1 MRKTQTFRTIHPKIK
16 ASKIRGGIH
25 CYKNACSPLC
35 PERLF
40 FMAEGKLTIKQE
52 KFCNKYLECGNA
64 SEAYRFAYDCSRMT
78 DNVIS
83 VKASQLLSNGKV
95 TVRVKQ
101 LQAQLA
107 EKELITKEE
116 LIRLNVSIINADVLD
131 FVDADMVDMKTEY
144 GVRQVPSISFQ
155 DLKSL
160 PPEKRRLI
168 QSIKIDRSGS
178 PVVELMDKSKAIET
192 INRMLG
198 YNAPEKTANTDT
210 KGNDLPQPTFNT
222 DRFFQLI
229 QMSRSDD

>member
-1 MRKTQTFRTIHPKIK
+1 
-16 ASKIRGGIH
+16 
-25 CYKNACSPLC
+25 
-35 PERLF
+35 
-40 FMAEGKLTIKQE
+40 MADAKKLTIKQE

-64 SEAYRFAYDCSRMT
+64 SEAYRFAYDSSKMT
-78 DNVIS
+78 DKSIWERAS
-83 VKASQLLSNGKV
+83 SLLADVKVAS
-95 TVRVKQ
+95 RVKQ

-107 EKELITKEE
+107 EKEFITKEE
-116 LIRLNVSIINADVLD
+116 IIRLNVSIINADVLE
-131 FVDADMVDMKTEY
+131 FIDADMVEINTEY
-144 GVRQVPSISFQ
+144 GVKQVPSVSFQ

-210 KGNDLPQPTFNT
+210 KGNDIPQPTFSVE
-222 DRFFQLI
+222 RLFQLI
-229 QMSRSDD
+229 KDSRGDE

>member
-1 MRKTQTFRTIHPKIK
+1 
-16 ASKIRGGIH
+16 
-25 CYKNACSPLC
+25 
-35 PERLF
+35 
-40 FMAEGKLTIKQE
+40 MAEGKLTIKQE

-64 SEAYRFAYDCSRMT
+64 SEAYRFAYECSKMSDETVWKR
-78 DNVIS
+78 S
-83 VKASQLLSNGKV
+83 SELLQNGEV
-95 TVRVKQ
+95 TGRVKQ

-131 FVDADMVDMKTEY
+131 FVEADMVDMQTEY
-144 GVRQVPSISFQ
+144 GVRQVASISFQ

-210 KGNDLPQPTFNT
+210 KGNDISQPTFNT
-222 DRFFQLI
+222 DRFFQLMQTI
-229 QMSRSDD
+229 RGND

>member
-1 MRKTQTFRTIHPKIK
+1 
-16 ASKIRGGIH
+16 
-25 CYKNACSPLC
+25 
-35 PERLF
+35 
-40 FMAEGKLTIKQE
+40 MAEGKLTIKQE

-64 SEAYRFAYDCSRMT
+64 SEAYRFAYECSKMSDETVWKR
-78 DNVIS
+78 S
-83 VKASQLLSNGKV
+83 SELLQNGEV
-95 TVRVKQ
+95 TGRVKQ

-144 GVRQVPSISFQ
+144 G
-155 DLKSL
+155 
-160 PPEKRRLI
+160 
-168 QSIKIDRSGS
+168 
-178 PVVELMDKSKAIET
+178 VELMDKSKAIET

>member
-1 MRKTQTFRTIHPKIK
+1 MKPEIHLDVP
-16 ASKIRGGIH
+16 GGVKNVLLH
-25 CYKNACSPLC
+25 CCCAPCSSAIVECLLDNGVC
-35 PERLF
+35 PTLF
-40 FMAEGKLTIKQE
+40 FCNPNIYPREEYERRKAE
-52 KFCNKYLECGNA
+52 C
-64 SEAYRFAYDCSRMT
+64 
-78 DNVIS
+78 
-83 VKASQLLSNGKV
+83 
-95 TVRVKQ
+95 
-101 LQAQLA
+101 
-107 EKELITKEE
+107 
-116 LIRLNVSIINADVLD
+116 IRHAGRLGLD
-131 FVDADMVDMKTEY
+131 FVDADMVDMQTEY
-144 GVRQVPSISFQ
+144 GVRQVASISFQ

>member
-1 MRKTQTFRTIHPKIK
+1 
-16 ASKIRGGIH
+16 
-25 CYKNACSPLC
+25 
-35 PERLF
+35 
-40 FMAEGKLTIKQE
+40 MAEGKLTIKQE

-64 SEAYRFAYDCSRMT
+64 SEAYRFAYECSKMSDETVWKR
-78 DNVIS
+78 S
-83 VKASQLLSNGKV
+83 SELLQNGEV
-95 TVRVKQ
+95 TGR
-101 LQAQLA
+101 
-107 EKELITKEE
+107 
-116 LIRLNVSIINADVLD
+116 
-131 FVDADMVDMKTEY
+131 DMVDMKTEY

>member
-1 MRKTQTFRTIHPKIK
+1 
-16 ASKIRGGIH
+16 
-25 CYKNACSPLC
+25 
-35 PERLF
+35 
-40 FMAEGKLTIKQE
+40 MAEGKLTIKQE

-160 PPEKRRLI
+160 PPEKRRLPATLPKPVCSTASRPS
-168 QSIKIDRSGS
+168 QKDWPMRCCRSNRCS
-178 PVVELMDKSKAIET
+178 PNLPNTSQP
-192 INRMLG
+192 
-198 YNAPEKTANTDT
+198 NAKP
-210 KGNDLPQPTFNT
+210 
-222 DRFFQLI
+222 
-229 QMSRSDD
+229 

>member
-1 MRKTQTFRTIHPKIK
+1 
-16 ASKIRGGIH
+16 
-25 CYKNACSPLC
+25 
-35 PERLF
+35 
-40 FMAEGKLTIKQE
+40 MAEGKLTIKQE

-64 SEAYRFAYDCSRMT
+64 SEAYRFAYECSKMSDETVWKR
-78 DNVIS
+78 S
-83 VKASQLLSNGKV
+83 SELLQNGEV
-95 TVRVKQ
+95 TGRVKQ

-198 YNAPEKTANTDT
+198 YNAPDKTEHTGKDGHPIEINTSVDYS
-210 KGNDLPQPTFNT
+210 GLSDADLLAAHA
-222 DRFFQLI
+222 LI
-229 QMSRSDD
+229 RKAIHGKSDK

>member
-1 MRKTQTFRTIHPKIK
+1 
-16 ASKIRGGIH
+16 
-25 CYKNACSPLC
+25 
-35 PERLF
+35 
-40 FMAEGKLTIKQE
+40 MAEGKLTIKQE

-160 PPEKRRLI
+160 PPEKRCLI

>member
-1 MRKTQTFRTIHPKIK
+1 
-16 ASKIRGGIH
+16 
-25 CYKNACSPLC
+25 
-35 PERLF
+35 
-40 FMAEGKLTIKQE
+40 MAEGKLTIKQE

-64 SEAYRFAYDCSRMT
+64 SEAYCFAYGCKGWSDESV
-78 DNVIS
+78 NVA
-83 VKASQLLSNGKV
+83 ASKLLKTAKV
-95 TVRVKQ
+95 SLRVKQ

-131 FVDADMVDMKTEY
+131 FVDADMVDMQTEY
-144 GVRQVPSISFQ
+144 GVRQVASISFQ

-210 KGNDLPQPTFNT
+210 KGNDIPQPTFNT
-222 DRFFQLI
+222 DRFFQLMQTI
-229 QMSRSDD
+229 RGND

>member
-1 MRKTQTFRTIHPKIK
+1 
-16 ASKIRGGIH
+16 
-25 CYKNACSPLC
+25 
-35 PERLF
+35 
-40 FMAEGKLTIKQE
+40 MAEGKLTIKQE
-52 KFCNKYLECGNA
+52 KFCNKDFECGKA
-64 SEAYRFAYDCSRMT
+64 SEAYRFVYECSKMSDETVWKR
-78 DNVIS
+78 S
-83 VKASQLLSNGKV
+83 SELLQNGEV
-95 TVRVKQ
+95 TGRVKQ

-107 EKELITKEE
+107 EKELITKVE
-116 LIRLNVSIINADVLD
+116 LIRLNVAIINADVLD
-131 FVDADMVDMKTEY
+131 FVDADMFDMKTEY

>member
-1 MRKTQTFRTIHPKIK
+1 
-16 ASKIRGGIH
+16 
-25 CYKNACSPLC
+25 
-35 PERLF
+35 
-40 FMAEGKLTIKQE
+40 
-52 KFCNKYLECGNA
+52 
-64 SEAYRFAYDCSRMT
+64 MT
-78 DNVIS
+78 DKS
-83 VKASQLLSNGKV
+83 VWERASSLLADVKV
-95 TVRVKQ
+95 TSRVKQ

-131 FVDADMVDMKTEY
+131 FVDADMVDMQTEY
-144 GVRQVPSISFQ
+144 GVRQVASISFQ

-210 KGNDLPQPTFNT
+210 KGNDIPQPTFNT
-222 DRFFQLI
+222 DRFFQLMQTI
-229 QMSRSDD
+229 RGND

>member
-1 MRKTQTFRTIHPKIK
+1 
-16 ASKIRGGIH
+16 
-25 CYKNACSPLC
+25 
-35 PERLF
+35 
-40 FMAEGKLTIKQE
+40 MAEGKLTIKQE

-64 SEAYRFAYDCSRMT
+64 SEAYRFAYECSGMKDETINER
-78 DNVIS
+78 S
-83 VKASQLLSNGKV
+83 SRLLKEYKV
-95 TVRVKQ
+95 STRVEQ

-131 FVDADMVDMKTEY
+131 FVDADMVDMQTEY
-144 GVRQVPSISFQ
+144 GVRQVASISFQ

-198 YNAPEKTANTDT
+198 YNAPEKTANT

>member
-1 MRKTQTFRTIHPKIK
+1 
-16 ASKIRGGIH
+16 
-25 CYKNACSPLC
+25 
-35 PERLF
+35 
-40 FMAEGKLTIKQE
+40 MAEGKLTIKQE

-160 PPEKRRLI
+160 PPEKRRLP
-168 QSIKIDRSGS
+168 STACSDTMPRRKLPTLTLKVMTFRSRHS
-178 PVVELMDKSKAIET
+178 TQIVS
-192 INRMLG
+192 
-198 YNAPEKTANTDT
+198 
-210 KGNDLPQPTFNT
+210 FN
-222 DRFFQLI
+222 
-229 QMSRSDD
+229 

>member
-1 MRKTQTFRTIHPKIK
+1 
-16 ASKIRGGIH
+16 
-25 CYKNACSPLC
+25 
-35 PERLF
+35 
-40 FMAEGKLTIKQE
+40 MAEGKLTIKQE

-78 DNVIS
+78 NKS
-83 VKASQLLSNGKV
+83 VWERASSLLANDKV
-95 TVRVKQ
+95 ASRVKQ
-101 LQAQLA
+101 LKAQLA

-131 FVDADMVDMKTEY
+131 FVDADMVDMNTEY

-160 PPEKRRLI
+160 PAEKRRLI

-178 PVVELMDKSKAIET
+178 PVVELMDKAKAIET
-192 INRMLG
+192 ISRMLG

-210 KGNDLPQPTFNT
+210 KGNDIPQPTFSV
-222 DRFFQLI
+222 DRLFELI
-229 QMSRSDD
+229 KNSRGDE

>member
-1 MRKTQTFRTIHPKIK
+1 
-16 ASKIRGGIH
+16 
-25 CYKNACSPLC
+25 
-35 PERLF
+35 
-40 FMAEGKLTIKQE
+40 MAEGKLTIKQE

-168 QSIKIDRSGS
+168 QSIKIDRSGTPS
-178 PVVELMDKSKAIET
+178 WNCGQKQGDR
-192 INRMLG
+192 NHHRMLG

>member
-1 MRKTQTFRTIHPKIK
+1 
-16 ASKIRGGIH
+16 
-25 CYKNACSPLC
+25 
-35 PERLF
+35 
-40 FMAEGKLTIKQE
+40 
-52 KFCNKYLECGNA
+52 
-64 SEAYRFAYDCSRMT
+64 MT

-160 PPEKRRLI
+160 PVSYTHLTLP
-168 QSIKIDRSGS
+168 
-178 PVVELMDKSKAIET
+178 T
-192 INRMLG
+192 I
-198 YNAPEKTANTDT
+198 A
-210 KGNDLPQPTFNT
+210 
-222 DRFFQLI
+222 
-229 QMSRSDD
+229 

>member
-1 MRKTQTFRTIHPKIK
+1 
-16 ASKIRGGIH
+16 
-25 CYKNACSPLC
+25 
-35 PERLF
+35 
-40 FMAEGKLTIKQE
+40 MADAKKLTIKQE

-78 DNVIS
+78 DKS
-83 VKASQLLSNGKV
+83 VWERASSLLADVKV
-95 TVRVKQ
+95 ASRVKQ
-101 LQAQLA
+101 LQTQLA

-131 FVDADMVDMKTEY
+131 FVNADMVDTQTEY

-160 PPEKRRLI
+160 PSDKRRLI

-210 KGNDLPQPTFNT
+210 NGNDIPQPTFSVE
-222 DRFFQLI
+222 RLFQLI
-229 QMSRSDD
+229 KDSKGDE